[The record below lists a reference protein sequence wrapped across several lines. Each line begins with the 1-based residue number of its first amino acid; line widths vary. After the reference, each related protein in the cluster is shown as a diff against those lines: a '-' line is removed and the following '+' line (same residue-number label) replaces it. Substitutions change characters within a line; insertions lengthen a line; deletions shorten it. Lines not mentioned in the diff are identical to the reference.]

1 MPRVR
6 TSRVS
11 WWWRTTNLH
20 LRDRI
25 AEQVAATC
33 RAQGAEVD
41 VRPCNADQSVWSV
54 DIRRAIPPTGP
65 SKVGDPDFVLGAGL
79 KK

>member
-1 MPRVR
+1 MANNE
-6 TSRVS
+6 SS
-11 WWWRTTNLH
+11 
-20 LRDRI
+20 LRDGI
-25 AEQVAATC
+25 SEQIAATY

-54 DIRRAIPPTGP
+54 DIRRAIPPSGP
-65 SKVGDPDFVLGAGL
+65 NKVGDPDFALGAGL